1 MDESRLRNIPLFAGL
16 SRKELA
22 LVGRLADEVDVDAG
36 RFLVREGEF
45 AYEFF
50 AIEEGAAEVRH
61 GEDHVADLGPGEF
74 FGEMGLVGNARR
86 TATVVATEP
95 MRAVVMTGTAFK
107 SMSRELPVVCDRI
120 RDAIAERGRAMMQT
134 S

>member
-1 MDESRLRNIPLFAGL
+1 MDESRLRTIPLFAGL

-22 LVGRLADEVDVDAG
+22 SVGRLADEVDVEAG

-50 AIEEGAAEVRH
+50 AIETGAAEVRH
-61 GEDHVADLGPGEF
+61 GDERIAVLGPGDF
-74 FGEMGLVGNARR
+74 FGEMGLIGDARR
-86 TATVVATEP
+86 NATVVATEP

-107 SMSRELPVVCDRI
+107 SMAREHPVVCDRI
-120 RDAIAERGRAMMQT
+120 RDAIAERARALAH
-134 S
+134 